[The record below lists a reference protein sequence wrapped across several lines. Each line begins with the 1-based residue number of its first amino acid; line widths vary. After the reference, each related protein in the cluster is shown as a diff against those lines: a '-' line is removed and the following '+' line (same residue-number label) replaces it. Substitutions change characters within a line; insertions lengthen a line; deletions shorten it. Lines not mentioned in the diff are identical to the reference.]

1 MRSTFCVL
9 FSGGQ
14 DCATVQSTVPP
25 AVMPKTGL
33 SMSQEYSCLCR
44 NNPVQ
49 TRKGLF
55 DIMEVQLHKSIINA
69 FLNIWYCWDNLTPFS
84 TIPCSRSHLHHNN
97 STTWI
102 LIINYL
108 SIRMAHYLL
117 NLLSHLLITTSLCRD
132 TFGSFDFLIDK
143 LQIGK
148 LEKDDNTH

>member
-1 MRSTFCVL
+1 MRAIFCVL
-9 FSGGQ
+9 FSGGE

-55 DIMEVQLHKSIINA
+55 DIMEVQLHKSITDA
-69 FLNIWYCWDNLTPFS
+69 FLNIWYRWDILLHSQQYLALALTF
-84 TIPCSRSHLHHNN
+84 I
-97 STTWI
+97 TTTQ
-102 LIINYL
+102 LLESSSSIIY
-108 SIRMAHYLL
+108 IRMAHYLL

>member
-1 MRSTFCVL
+1 MRAIFCVL

-55 DIMEVQLHKSIINA
+55 DIMEVQLHKSITDA
-69 FLNIWYCWDNLTPFS
+69 FLNI
-84 TIPCSRSHLHHNN
+84 
-97 STTWI
+97 
-102 LIINYL
+102 
-108 SIRMAHYLL
+108 
-117 NLLSHLLITTSLCRD
+117 
-132 TFGSFDFLIDK
+132 
-143 LQIGK
+143 
-148 LEKDDNTH
+148 